1 MSGARWRRAVEALV
15 VGAALFFLGLSLYR
29 GWEEAGRCLQGAR
42 PWPLALS
49 FALTLVHLLLGALG
63 WRMAVRHLGGALDLR
78 RGMRVYF
85 LSNLGRY
92 LPGSLWYAA
101 GRAYLGRREDVPPA
115 LVATSL
121 ALEVALILVS
131 GALLSALAL
140 PSFLAG
146 WGGLYLLA
154 AMVASGLA
162 ALHPR
167 PMNFLLGL
175 LARLLH
181 RPEGVGSVAG
191 YPVGLLAVYFL
202 VWAVAGAA
210 FFLLL
215 DSVYPV
221 PFARLPTVAA
231 VYAASWIVGFLT
243 PFAPGGLGVRE
254 GALALLL
261 GRYVPLPVAT
271 AAALLSRLWLT
282 LGEAVW
288 VAVAARW

>member
-1 MSGARWRRAVEALV
+1 MIEARWKRALEALV
-15 VGAALFFLGLSLYR
+15 VGAALLFLGLSLYR
-29 GWEEAGRCLQGAR
+29 GWGEAGRCLRGAR

-49 FALTLVHLLLGALG
+49 FALTLLHLLLGALG
-63 WRMAVRHLGGALDLR
+63 WRMAVRHLGGTLDLR

-92 LPGSLWYAA
+92 LPGTFWYAA
-101 GRAYLGRREDVPPA
+101 GRAYLGQQEDVPTA
-115 LVATSL
+115 LIATSL
-121 ALEVALILVS
+121 AMEVALILVS

-140 PSFLAG
+140 PSLLPG
-146 WGGLYLLA
+146 RGGLYLLA
-154 AMVASGLA
+154 AVATLGLA

-181 RPEGVGSVAG
+181 RQGVGFVAG
-191 YPVGLLAVYFL
+191 YPLGLLALYL
-202 VWAVAGAA
+202 LIWAVAGAA

-215 DSVYPV
+215 GSIYPV
-221 PFARLPTVAA
+221 PLAWLPTVAA
-231 VYAASWIVGFLT
+231 IYAASWIVGFLT